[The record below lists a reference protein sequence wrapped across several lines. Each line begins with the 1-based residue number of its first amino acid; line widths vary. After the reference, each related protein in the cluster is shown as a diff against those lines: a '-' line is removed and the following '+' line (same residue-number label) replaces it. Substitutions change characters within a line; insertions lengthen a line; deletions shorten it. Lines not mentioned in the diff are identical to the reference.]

1 MPTTPAERK
10 ALLFLGA
17 VVALGVGVRAVGRLR
32 GEPAVG
38 AMQPALERQ
47 LAKAEGAA
55 RLERAKRE
63 AREREKAEKGSR
75 AKSRV
80 ARAATGAGT
89 RASRKRVSGDS
100 GSAPVAATPLLV
112 DVDTADSLA
121 LATLPGVGPAL
132 ARRIISER
140 MARGAYG
147 SLEALDQVSGVGPRL
162 LERLAPHVTFSGP
175 RRPILGK
182 KEPADARR
190 SAGRRPVRPG
200 R

>member
-10 ALLFLGA
+10 ALLFLSA

-47 LAKAEGAA
+47 LARAEGAA
-55 RLERAKRE
+55 RADRAKRE
-63 AREREKAEKGSR
+63 ARERAKAEKGAGRKARPPR
-75 AKSRV
+75 A
-80 ARAATGAGT
+80 
-89 RASRKRVSGDS
+89 
-100 GSAPVAATPLLV
+100 AATPATPVLV

-121 LATLPGVGPAL
+121 LASLPGVGPAL
-132 ARRIISER
+132 ARRIVLER
-140 MARGAYG
+140 SARGSFG
-147 SLEALDQVSGVGPRL
+147 GLEALDAISGVGPRL
-162 LERLAPHVTFSGP
+162 LARLAPHVTFSGP
-175 RRPILGK
+175 RRPMVGT
-182 KEPADARR
+182 EGPGAARR